1 EVVKNKYLRM
11 VFPELREPEFVT
23 GMSNAVIQNLVS
35 PGSRNYQVP
44 AFSVADM
51 DKVLT
56 KVTGCNQFKFSD
68 IWKDKNN
75 DREPYWYG
83 RKRADTLMVKRRI
96 KAMCTKCNFTYQYPF
111 YSCEDN
117 NFRT

>member
-1 EVVKNKYLRM
+1 MVWDTNSCFARMVISIEGATELEVVKNKYLRM

-68 IWKDKNN
+68 IRKDKNN

-83 RKRADTLMVKRRI
+83 RKERI
-96 KAMCTKCNFTYQYPF
+96 LLW
-111 YSCEDN
+111 
-117 NFRT
+117 